1 LLYVLYGEDDFSL
14 NEALEEIR
22 QGIGDQSLIAAN
34 TTLLEGRQITLNEL
48 ATVCGTVPF
57 LADRRLVI
65 VKGLLERFQGKGK
78 SGRRKADKPTISQ
91 EGDCQPWASCLASV
105 PETTILVLVDGAVNH
120 RNPLITA
127 LTDRAKIRA
136 YPLLSRDNLR
146 RWIEERVDRAGGSI
160 SPPAVKLL
168 ASVVGSNLWVMH
180 NEINKLALFTSGRRI
195 EEADVSQ
202 VVSYARQANVFAMVD
217 AVLEGEVGLAERLLC
232 QLLEAGATPPYIL
245 VMLSRQIR
253 LMVRAKALRSQG
265 KSEVEIQRRLGLA
278 SDFAF
283 RKTLEQAKRYPS
295 ALLREVYRQLLATDL
310 AIKTGRYDGELA
322 LNILVARLC
331 TEVR

>member
-1 LLYVLYGEDDFSL
+1 MLYVLYGEDDFSL

-48 ATVCGTVPF
+48 ATVCKTVPF
-57 LADRRLVI
+57 LADKRLII
-65 VKGLLERFQGKGK
+65 VKGLLERFQVKGR
-78 SGRRKADKPTISQ
+78 SVRRKAGKPTTSQ
-91 EGDCQPWASCLASV
+91 EDDCQPWASCLASV
-105 PETTILVLVDGAVNH
+105 PETTILVLVDGGVSH

-127 LTDRAKIRA
+127 LKDRAKIRS
-136 YPLLSRDNLR
+136 YPLLSRDNLHK
-146 RWIEERVDRAGGSI
+146 WIEERVDRAGGSI
-160 SPPAVKLL
+160 APPAVKLL
-168 ASVVGSNLWVMH
+168 AGIVGSNLWVMH

-217 AVLEGEVGLAERLLC
+217 AVLEGKVGLAERLLC
-232 QLLEAGATPPYIL
+232 QLLETGATPPYIL
-245 VMLSRQIR
+245 VMLARQIR
-253 LMVRAKALRSQG
+253 LMVRVKALRGQG
-265 KSEVEIQRRLGLA
+265 KSEAEIQRRLGLA

-295 ALLREVYRQLLATDL
+295 VLIREVYRQLLAADL

-322 LNILVARLC
+322 LNILVARLS
-331 TEVR
+331 TG